1 MDLYSGGI
9 IFFFVPIDTVSFD
22 YETVDVHSSLTGKM
36 ANSWSSC
43 HVKDGAKMAMQDRLN
58 LIYIIGEDF
67 FHDHLT
73 LQCNETRGVCVSWP

>member
-36 ANSWSSC
+36 ANS
-43 HVKDGAKMAMQDRLN
+43 
-58 LIYIIGEDF
+58 
-67 FHDHLT
+67 
-73 LQCNETRGVCVSWP
+73 